1 MTDPDLRHALRL
13 LDNAIPLLHPRQHLP
28 ARVIRRRLRQTSLA
42 FALLRIR
49 LGQPAPARQ
58 RN

>member
-1 MTDPDLRHALRL
+1 
-13 LDNAIPLLHPRQHLP
+13 
-28 ARVIRRRLRQTSLA
+28 VIRRRLRQTSLA